1 MEWWKK
7 NPFYVKD
14 CGMVGK
20 KEGKE
25 NEKCST
31 LFVKLSGMRKKEG
44 IREEGKRLEKERG
57 KEDKKYRVNTKGC
70 GIG

>member
-1 MEWWKK
+1 
-7 NPFYVKD
+7 
-14 CGMVGK
+14 MVGK

-31 LFVKLSGMRKKEG
+31 MPDVLIKGYK
-44 IREEGKRLEKERG
+44 I
-57 KEDKKYRVNTKGC
+57 RVNTKGC